1 VGTGLS
7 ETDIYTADRQVIRGR
22 WVRVDIRELADD
34 RHPAVE
40 SVCSDAAAFIEALLS
55 AFDDRGLTAGAPR
68 QGWRTAAGAAP
79 VHRAAIDAAMDA
91 PTRVLQRGLAALR
104 AALPA
109 EAAVFSDMTQIAYL
123 GNYAFPMDAPG
134 AWHHPSGYGT
144 LGFAMPAA
152 LGAKIAMPGRPVVA
166 LHGDYGLQFTLQELG
181 TAVEAG
187 VCLPIV
193 VWNNAALGQ
202 IRDDMIASGIAPIG
216 VVARNPDFVALAEAW
231 GARGCRVGSE
241 TALSAAVETALRY
254 DGPTLIEVDAA
265 AFAAAASTTD

>member
-1 VGTGLS
+1 
-7 ETDIYTADRQVIRGR
+7 
-22 WVRVDIRELADD
+22 
-34 RHPAVE
+34 
-40 SVCSDAAAFIEALLS
+40 
-55 AFDDRGLTAGAPR
+55 
-68 QGWRTAAGAAP
+68 
-79 VHRAAIDAAMDA
+79 
-91 PTRVLQRGLAALR
+91 
-104 AALPA
+104 
-109 EAAVFSDMTQIAYL
+109 VFSDMTQIAYL

-134 AWHHPSGYGT
+134 GWHHPSGYGT

-152 LGAKIAMPGRPVVA
+152 LGAKIALPGRPVVA

-216 VVARNPDFVALAEAW
+216 VIARNPDFVALAEAW

-241 TALSAAVETALRY
+241 TALSAAVEAALRY

-265 AFAAAASTTD
+265 AFAAAASTTA